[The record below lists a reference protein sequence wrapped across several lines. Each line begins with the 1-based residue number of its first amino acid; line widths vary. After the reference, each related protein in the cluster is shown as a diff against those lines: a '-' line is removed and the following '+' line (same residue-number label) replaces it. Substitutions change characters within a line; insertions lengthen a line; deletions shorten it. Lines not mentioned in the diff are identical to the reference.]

1 MVPGWARA
9 ALHTCGWA
17 VGLKAGGPRAI
28 GHNGASLGVRPAV
41 GALSAIYGLMPGW
54 AWPVERGGAPQLDT
68 TANTVASANGPT
80 CTAGP
85 QQVCGHPDACGTSL
99 RLTLPKPQMFGLSQ
113 LFRPFAH
120 AARPFARRSACRAMT
135 TVKTM
140 GAIEIEIHLLDL
152 FVVFAQVFFAKNGL
166 HLPFVMRNRLCGCAI
181 SWTYLGPFKTST
193 CDILFVK
200 V

>member
-1 MVPGWARA
+1 M
-9 ALHTCGWA
+9 
-17 VGLKAGGPRAI
+17 
-28 GHNGASLGVRPAV
+28 
-41 GALSAIYGLMPGW
+41 
-54 AWPVERGGAPQLDT
+54 WPVKWGCPT
-68 TANTVASANGPT
+68 TRHHTSAVASAKGPT

-120 AARPFARRSACRAMT
+120 AACPFARRSACRAMT

-140 GAIEIEIHLLDL
+140 GAIEIEIHLLNL
-152 FVVFAQVFFAKNGL
+152 FAVFAQVFFAKNGL
-166 HLPFVMRNRLCGCAI
+166 HLPFIERNRLCGCAI
-181 SWTYLGPFKTST
+181 SSTRLGSFKTST
-193 CDILFVK
+193 CDILFVR